1 MQKYQALLISLG
13 KLVKAK
19 RSQTMDQQELGARVG
34 LGRNTISSIEN
45 GKAVSSASL
54 FSVLA
59 HLGLLEDIQYSVDQA
74 LKHFGSSLQRKAR
87 KLPEQL
93 DNNF

>member
-1 MQKYQALLISLG
+1 MQKSKAFLVSLG

-34 LGRNTISSIEN
+34 VGRNTISSIEN
-45 GKAVSSASL
+45 GRAVSSESL

-59 HLGLLEDIQYSVDQA
+59 HLGLLEDIQYSVDQT
-74 LKHFGSSLQRKAR
+74 LKHFEGALKRKAR
-87 KLPEQL
+87 KLPEEL
-93 DNNF
+93 DNDF